1 MVLKR
6 RQDGFVGKD
15 GHRGGRLYLHAAG
28 IACSALMD
36 GPDGAASTLKIV
48 GHVTS
53 RFADRITMRPPVRRP
68 HRES

>member
-28 IACSALMD
+28 IAYSALKD
-36 GPDGAASTLKIV
+36 RSDGAASTLKIV
-48 GHVTS
+48 GEVS
-53 RFADRITMRPPVRRP
+53 PDLLLG
-68 HRES
+68 